1 VDQTLTRP
9 PVGHPDDLSPTL
21 DLTPFLG
28 VWQNTNPSSAGIACV
43 HLTRRGDTLVARVFG
58 TGLPAQPQGQSPA
71 QTGGHVDWG
80 ETLATTFAERPDLR
94 EAATFAAS
102 YQFGFMDVQLHAWI
116 KLGVLVIAKFDRFT
130 DDSGR
135 SSRFSREFF
144 FQAPD

>member
-1 VDQTLTRP
+1 VDQTLNRP

-28 VWQNTNPSSAGIACV
+28 VWHNTNPSSAGIACV

-58 TGLPAQPQGQSPA
+58 TGLQGQPPA
-71 QTGGHVDWG
+71 QTGRGVDWG

-94 EAATFAAS
+94 EAATLTAS

-116 KLGVLVIAKFDRFT
+116 KLGVLVIAKFDRFI

-135 SSRFSREFF
+135 SNRFSREFF